1 MAFERFGKEHLA
13 LTKVIEK
20 YFGADAG
27 HLDISCL
34 DLARTIIE
42 AGWTKPVPCK
52 DCKHYGDYGRVWD
65 CKKYG
70 AMSLPD
76 EDDFCSYGEMRSED
90 GK

>member
-52 DCKHYGDYGRVWD
+52 DCQHYIRKNTGSGLCDDLAIYRKDG
-65 CKKYG
+65 
-70 AMSLPD
+70 
-76 EDDFCSYGEMRSED
+76 DFCSYGEMRSED